1 MIDINGLR
9 NLILLNR
16 LIGGTN
22 KQYID
27 WAVSE
32 LLRDVDDIDVCLL
45 ASSNE
50 NNSDEIN
57 LYIRN
62 ILGKNIEFSTEEIQ
76 ETTGRIIVDS
86 GKKYFNKE
94 LSIIQIERIIDTL
107 YTTVDYT
114 DWLVVLSRNAEY
126 ATDIDYFLVPFENEV
141 KYIMELWETYPKYHD
156 FINYYDRD
164 ISNLNM

>member
-9 NLILLNR
+9 NLILLNK
-16 LIGGTN
+16 LIGGTK

-62 ILGKNIEFSTEEIQ
+62 ILGENIEFSMEEIQ
-76 ETTGRIIVDS
+76 ETTGRIIAAN
-86 GKKYFNKE
+86 GEKYFNKQ
-94 LSIIQIERIIDTL
+94 LSIIEIEKIIYTL
-107 YTTVDYT
+107 YTSVEYR

-126 ATDIDYFLVPFENEV
+126 ATDIDYFLVPFENEL
-141 KYIMELWETYPKYHD
+141 KYIMELWKAYPKYQN
-156 FINYYDRD
+156 FINNYDRD